1 MATKIFLPRLGESV
15 EEAAIGRWCKQIG
28 EPVERGEI
36 IAELETAKAMM
47 ELESPVKGNLLAVF
61 PEIGTT
67 IQMGEL
73 VAIVGNAD
81 EDWQAE
87 LDKEKGETAQQ
98 SVQVKDKTVKQ
109 RRHKKSVNQ
118 VRISPNAKRMARELG
133 VDLQAIGQKKSRERI
148 TAEDVQ
154 RFAEDLRKNKG
165 RGIPFQKIQLNTVEK
180 ITARRMTES
189 FKSIPQFSIS
199 MLVGADRALAVTK
212 RKLDESG
219 KRITLTT
226 VLIKAAAE
234 MLTKHPRL
242 NARFE
247 QETVF
252 AYKTVNIAVAVSTAH
267 GLYVPV
273 IHQTN
278 KLSIDEIGERLD
290 ELIGKCHQKT
300 LQFADTDGATFTIS
314 NLGMKGVQQFVPII
328 DPSQA
333 AILGVGAVQDR
344 VILLPDGTLSSQKEL
359 TLTLTSDHRVIDG
372 AGAAEFL
379 HDLKGLIE
387 DV

>member
-15 EEAAIGRWCKQIG
+15 EEAVVGRWCKQIG

-47 ELESPVKGNLLAVF
+47 ELESPEKGILLAVF

-73 VAIVGNAD
+73 VAIVGKAD

-87 LDKEKGETAQQ
+87 LDKEMEKSAQEIPQ
-98 SVQVKDKTVKQ
+98 AKENAVK
-109 RRHKKSVNQ
+109 RRIQKKSVDR
-118 VRISPNAKRMARELG
+118 VRISPNAKRIARELG
-133 VDLQAIGQKKSRERI
+133 VDLQAISQKKSGERI

-154 RFAEDLRKNKG
+154 RFVEDLRKNKG
-165 RGIPFQKIQLNTVEK
+165 RGIPFQKIQLNKVEK
-180 ITARRMTES
+180 ITAQRMMES
-189 FKSIPQFSIS
+189 VQSIPQFSIS
-199 MLVGADRALAVTK
+199 MLVRADRALAVIK

-234 MLTKHPRL
+234 ILTKHPRL

-247 QETVF
+247 QEAAF
-252 AYKTVNIAVAVSTAH
+252 AYQAVNIGVAVSTSH

-273 IHQTN
+273 IHETN
-278 KLSIDEIGERLD
+278 KLSIEEIGERLD
-290 ELIGKCHQKT
+290 ELIGKCHKKA

-333 AILGVGAVQDR
+333 AILGVGAVQDY
-344 VILLPDGTLSSQKEL
+344 VVLLPDGTLSSQQKL
-359 TLTLTSDHRVIDG
+359 TLTLASDHRVIDG
-372 AGAAEFL
+372 ARAAEFL
-379 HDLKGLIE
+379 RDLKGMIE
-387 DV
+387 NI

>member
-15 EEAAIGRWCKQIG
+15 EEAVVGRWCKQIG

-47 ELESPVKGNLLAVF
+47 ELESPEKGILLAVF

-73 VAIVGNAD
+73 VAIVGKAD

-87 LDKEKGETAQQ
+87 LDKEMEKSAQEIPQ
-98 SVQVKDKTVKQ
+98 AKENAVK
-109 RRHKKSVNQ
+109 RRIQKKSVDR
-118 VRISPNAKRMARELG
+118 VRISPNAKRIARELG
-133 VDLQAIGQKKSRERI
+133 VDLQAISQKKSGERI

-154 RFAEDLRKNKG
+154 RFVEDLRKNKG
-165 RGIPFQKIQLNTVEK
+165 RGIPFQKIQLNKVEK
-180 ITARRMTES
+180 ITAQRMMES
-189 FKSIPQFSIS
+189 VQSIPQFSIS
-199 MLVGADRALAVTK
+199 MLVRADRALAVIK

-234 MLTKHPRL
+234 ILTKHPRL

-247 QETVF
+247 QEAAF
-252 AYKTVNIAVAVSTAH
+252 AYQAVNIGVAVSTAH

-273 IHQTN
+273 IHETN
-278 KLSIDEIGERLD
+278 KLSIEEIGERLD
-290 ELIGKCHQKT
+290 ELIGKCHKKA

-333 AILGVGAVQDR
+333 AILGVGAVQDY
-344 VILLPDGTLSSQKEL
+344 VVLLPDGTLSSQQKL
-359 TLTLTSDHRVIDG
+359 TLTLASDHRVIDG
-372 AGAAEFL
+372 ARAAEFL
-379 HDLKGLIE
+379 RDLKGMIE
-387 DV
+387 NI

>member
-1 MATKIFLPRLGESV
+1 MTTKIFLPRLGESI
-15 EEAAIGRWCKQIG
+15 EEAAIGRWCKQVG
-28 EPVERGEI
+28 EPVERGEV

-47 ELESPVKGNLLAVF
+47 ELESPVKGILLAVF
-61 PEIGTT
+61 PEIGKT

-87 LDKEKGETAQQ
+87 LDKEMGKTAQQ
-98 SVQVKDKTVKQ
+98 ISQAKGKAVK
-109 RRHKKSVNQ
+109 RRTHKKSTDQ
-118 VRISPNAKRMARELG
+118 VRISPNAKRIARELS
-133 VDLQAIGQKKSRERI
+133 VDLQAIGQKKTGERI

-154 RFAEDLRKNKG
+154 RFAENLRKNEG
-165 RGIPFQKIQLNTVEK
+165 REIPFRKIQLNIVEK
-180 ITARRMTES
+180 ITAQRMMES
-189 FKSIPQFSIS
+189 VRSIPQFSIS
-199 MLVGADRALAVTK
+199 MLVGADRALAVIK

-226 VLIKAAAE
+226 MLIKAAAE
-234 MLTKHPRL
+234 ILTKHPRL

-247 QETVF
+247 QEAVF
-252 AYKTVNIAVAVSTAH
+252 AYQAVNIAVAVSTAH

-273 IHQTN
+273 IHQAD
-278 KLSIDEIGERLD
+278 KLSIEEIEERLD

-300 LQFADTDGATFTIS
+300 LQFADTDGGTFTIS

-344 VILLPDGTLSSQKEL
+344 IVFLPDGTLSSQQEL

-379 HDLKGLIE
+379 HDLKTLIE
-387 DV
+387 NV

>member
-15 EEAAIGRWCKQIG
+15 KEAVVGRWCKQIG

-47 ELESPVKGNLLAVF
+47 ELESPEKGILLAVF

-73 VAIVGNAD
+73 VAIVGKAD

-87 LDKEKGETAQQ
+87 LDKEMEKSAQDIPQ
-98 SVQVKDKTVKQ
+98 AKENAVK
-109 RRHKKSVNQ
+109 RRTQKKSVDR
-118 VRISPNAKRMARELG
+118 VRISPNAKRIARELG
-133 VDLQAIGQKKSRERI
+133 VDLQAIVQKKSGERI

-165 RGIPFQKIQLNTVEK
+165 RGIPFRKIQLNEVEK
-180 ITARRMTES
+180 ITAQRMMES
-189 FKSIPQFSIS
+189 VQSIPQFSIS
-199 MLVGADRALAVTK
+199 MLVRADRALAVIK

-226 VLIKAAAE
+226 VLIKATAE
-234 MLTKHPRL
+234 ILMKHPRL

-247 QETVF
+247 QEAAF
-252 AYKTVNIAVAVSTAH
+252 AYQAVNIGIAVSTAH

-273 IHQTN
+273 IHETN
-278 KLSIDEIGERLD
+278 KLSIEEIGERLD
-290 ELIGKCHQKT
+290 ELIGKCHKKA

-333 AILGVGAVQDR
+333 AILGVGAVQDY
-344 VILLPDGTLSSQKEL
+344 VVLLPDGTLSSQQKL

-372 AGAAEFL
+372 ARAAEFL
-379 HDLKGLIE
+379 RDLKGLIE
-387 DV
+387 NV

>member
-15 EEAAIGRWCKQIG
+15 EEAVVGRWCKQIG

-47 ELESPVKGNLLAVF
+47 ELESPEKGILLAVF

-73 VAIVGNAD
+73 VAIVGKAD

-87 LDKEKGETAQQ
+87 LDKEMEKSAQDIPQ
-98 SVQVKDKTVKQ
+98 AKENAVK
-109 RRHKKSVNQ
+109 RRIQKKSVDR
-118 VRISPNAKRMARELG
+118 VRISPNAKRIARELG
-133 VDLQAIGQKKSRERI
+133 VDLQAIVQKKSGERI

-165 RGIPFQKIQLNTVEK
+165 RGIPFRKIQLNEVEK
-180 ITARRMTES
+180 ITAQRMMES
-189 FKSIPQFSIS
+189 VQSIPQFSIS
-199 MLVGADRALAVTK
+199 MLVRADRALAVIK

-234 MLTKHPRL
+234 ILTKHPRL

-247 QETVF
+247 QEAAF
-252 AYKTVNIAVAVSTAH
+252 AYQAVNIGVAVSTAH

-273 IHQTN
+273 IHETN
-278 KLSIDEIGERLD
+278 KLSIEEIGERLD
-290 ELIGKCHQKT
+290 ELIGKCHKKA

-333 AILGVGAVQDR
+333 AILGVGAVQDY
-344 VILLPDGTLSSQKEL
+344 VVLLPDGTLSSQQKL

-372 AGAAEFL
+372 ARAAEFL
-379 HDLKGLIE
+379 RDLKGMIE
-387 DV
+387 NI